1 MFTSAMG
8 LILADNKK
16 ISLGELSGPRALSAM
31 PFAGRYRI
39 IDFVLSNMVNSGIKN
54 VGILTYN
61 KYKSLMDHLGTG
73 APWSLDRKTDGLHI
87 LPPYVNSE
95 ATNIAGD
102 EEMAGIIDFLRTSRT
117 TYVIVA
123 NSNIVLNTT
132 FDDMIKAHE
141 RNNADITVMFNR
153 DGTKFGSPAY
163 ILELDD
169 DGFVKDMLFNPQKSA
184 SNKSSLGII
193 CIRRDLLIDL
203 IAKQM
208 AHATSHFGV
217 HSFVKMFDELKVYGY
232 EYSGIALRINSV
244 KTYFD
249 ASMNLIDESIRND
262 LFWSGEPVYTKI
274 KDEAPTLYFNNAQ
287 VSNVIVSEGCRIYG
301 SVEESVLFRG
311 VTISKNTTIK
321 NCVIMQDA
329 HISENCHLENVIL
342 DKNAIVRPGIRLVG
356 HRDFPVVIGK
366 GAGI

>member
-1 MFTSAMG
+1 MFTNAMG

-39 IDFVLSNMVNSGIKN
+39 VDFVLSNMVNSGIKN

-73 APWSLDRKTDGLHI
+73 SPWSLDRKNDGLHI

-102 EEMAGIIDFLRTSRT
+102 EEMAGIIDYLKTSRT

-123 NSNIVLNTT
+123 NSNVVLNTT
-132 FDDMIKAHE
+132 FDDFIKKHE
-141 RNNADITVMFNR
+141 ENGADISVMFNR
-153 DGTKFGSPAY
+153 DGTKYGNPSY
-163 ILELDD
+163 IIETDES
-169 DGFVKDMLFNPQKSA
+169 GFVKDMLFNPQKCS
-184 SNKSSLGII
+184 SNKSSLGIL
-193 CIRRDLLIDL
+193 CLRRDLLIDL

-208 AHATSHFGV
+208 AHGLSHFGV
-217 HSFVKMFDELKVYGY
+217 HSFVKMFDELKVSAY
-232 EYSGIALRINSV
+232 EYSGTVLRINNV

-249 ASMNLIDESIRND
+249 ASMNLLNERIRND
-262 LFWSGEPVYTKI
+262 LFWSGESVYTKV
-274 KDEAPTLYFNNAQ
+274 KDEAPTLYFENAQ
-287 VSNVIVSEGCRIYG
+287 VSNSIVSDGCRIYG
-301 SVEESVLFRG
+301 NVEESVLFRG
-311 VTISKNTTIK
+311 VTIAKNTTIK

>member
-1 MFTSAMG
+1 MG

-39 IDFVLSNMVNSGIKN
+39 IDFVLSNMVNTGINN
-54 VGILTYN
+54 VGVLTYN

-73 APWSLDRKTDGLHI
+73 AAWSLDRKNDGLHI

-102 EEMAGIIDFLRTSRT
+102 EEMAGIIDFLRTSRS

-123 NSNIVLNTT
+123 NSNVVLNTT
-132 FDDMIKAHE
+132 FDDFIKSHQD
-141 RNNADITVMFNR
+141 NNADISIMYNR
-153 DGTKFGSPAY
+153 DGTKFGNPSY
-163 ILELDD
+163 IIDVD
-169 DGFVKDMLFNPQKSA
+169 NDGFVKDMLYNPQKSA
-184 SNKSSLGII
+184 SNRSSLGII
-193 CIRRDLLIDL
+193 CVRRDLLIDL

-208 AHATSHFGV
+208 AHGASHFGV
-217 HSFVKMFDELKVYGY
+217 HSFVKMFDELKVYAY

-249 ASMNLIDESIRND
+249 ASMNLLDETIRND
-262 LFWSGEPVYTKI
+262 LFWNGEPVYTKV

-287 VSNVIVSEGCRIYG
+287 ISNAIVSDGCRIYG

-321 NCVIMQDA
+321 NCIIMQDA